1 MPVNALVYWIEFGKK
16 YLVDTYALIMAEGA
30 SVKILGLSGSYGL
43 SSKNGMLVQLALAE
57 AKSAGADVQIWD
69 LVEKPLPLVGE
80 EGSWD
85 SPNVKEFQELAKS
98 CDGFLVSSPEYHG
111 CMSGVMKNTF
121 DWLYS
126 EHVSGKAFG
135 LMSTLGGQSN
145 SNTLNQMRICVRWVH
160 GWAVPEQVA
169 VGKVKEAFDED
180 GNLVDEKIME
190 RVCGLAR
197 SVVEASRWLASRR
210 SD

>member
-1 MPVNALVYWIEFGKK
+1 
-16 YLVDTYALIMAEGA
+16 MAEGTT
-30 SVKILGLSGSYGL
+30 VKILGLSGSYGL

-80 EGSWD
+80 EGCWD
-85 SPNVKEFQELAKS
+85 NPNVKEFQELAKS

-126 EHVSGKAFG
+126 DHVSGKAFG

-180 GNLVDEKIME
+180 GNLVDDEIME
-190 RVCGLAR
+190 RVRNLAK
-197 SVVEASRWLASRR
+197 SVVEASNWLASRR